1 MDLCLANWVSG
12 ASNDS
17 SKLALLSN
25 WVVVGNDFFED
36 LLTRDDDFEK
46 GKKIAQSCPVMFVE
60 LKNNHR
66 QVGGVFSFI

>member
-1 MDLCLANWVSG
+1 MMI
-12 ASNDS
+12 
-17 SKLALLSN
+17 
-25 WVVVGNDFFED
+25 
-36 LLTRDDDFEK
+36 FEK